1 MIEWFPPRKHSLR
14 QGGAPSKVWEQA
26 LSRGAGTESVR
37 EERKE
42 SQNKGLFAFVY
53 LLSWKRGVGG
63 PRECQLPGVSWLHL
77 DKNAGLL
84 LDKSTHW
91 PQVRKEEMQDALREV
106 LSGCA

>member
-1 MIEWFPPRKHSLR
+1 MVSPQKTQSQTRGCPQ
-14 QGGAPSKVWEQA
+14 QGLGTSSQ
-26 LSRGAGTESVR
+26 SRGAGTESVR

-63 PRECQLPGVSWLHL
+63 PRECQLPGASWLHP